1 MHPSKTQ
8 ICQHLDALL
17 DSRIDEAQRA
27 IAAAQE
33 ARNNDT
39 KSSAGDKYE
48 TGRAMMQI
56 EIDKNEFQL
65 GKARALKADL
75 AKVNLHKSSPRVEF
89 GSLVITAQET
99 YFISIGVGK
108 LEVDGHVVY
117 AISVA
122 SPIGNLLQNKAIGD
136 EIEFQGR
143 KLRILEL
150 V

>member
-1 MHPSKTQ
+1 MHPTKSQ

-17 DSRIDEAQRA
+17 DSRIDEALRA

-33 ARNNDT
+33 ARNSDT

-65 GKARALKADL
+65 GKARALKTDL
-75 AKVNLHKSSPRVEF
+75 AKVNLLKSSPKVEF

-108 LEVDGHVVY
+108 LVVDGQVVY

-122 SPIGNLLQNKAIGD
+122 SPIGNLLQNKAVGD

-143 KLRILEL
+143 KLKVLEI